1 MDYFQARIV
10 LGELDETSK
19 KMMRNKILIFLGLI
33 GCCYL
38 GMAHVGSPGVIFEG
52 MMGDFRV
59 LANVDPP
66 DVIPGTAMVSVIL
79 PDNPDGVS
87 LEARP
92 VYWSAGLMGTP
103 TADPLMPV
111 PGEPDKYEGE
121 MWFMQ
126 FGTSSVQI
134 LLTLD
139 GETYEALVP
148 VMAVATAQN
157 EMPKE
162 LGIALTALGA
172 FLVILL
178 VTIFSSAM
186 GDSIRQPGLERSQK
200 GQRKRVIGTVIG
212 TIIVGLALWGG
223 KTWWDAEAN
232 FYNESLYQPLTAESQ
247 FIKSD
252 DGNYLHFKVDSSELK
267 IGYITRK
274 LSYMVPDH
282 GKLMHLFL
290 IRKHDLD
297 VFAHLHPTRIDTLNY
312 KVKFPPLPAG
322 DYHVFADVTRYTG
335 FSETIV
341 SDLVVPESGNF
352 QLVSNTD
359 MVLGRDDT
367 YTFSNPVGNKP
378 LVLDGDIMVCGK
390 PGIMTDLPGGYSA
403 MWETET
409 GKFEAGRLYSLD
421 FALFDPEGEPAQ
433 LEPYLGMMGHAVV
446 LKHDGSVYIHLH
458 PTGTYSMGSQQ
469 MLFERFGTGKVGFE
483 NLPGKLSF
491 IDSVDQV
498 LAYLDA
504 LPDAERDSLLMGDMQ
519 HLPYI
524 DDPEH
529 EDHSMVRFP
538 YAFPQPGDYRI
549 WIQVKINGKIVNGAF
564 DVEVI

>member
-1 MDYFQARIV
+1 
-10 LGELDETSK
+10 
-19 KMMRNKILIFLGLI
+19 MMRNKILVLLGLI
-33 GCCYL
+33 GICYL
-38 GMAHVGSPGVIFEG
+38 GMGHVGSPGVIFEG
-52 MMGDFRV
+52 MMGDYRV

-66 DVIPGTAMVSVIL
+66 DVIPGIAIVSVIL
-79 PDNPDGVS
+79 PDNPEDIQ

-92 VYWSAGLMGTP
+92 VYWSAGLQGTP
-103 TADPLMPV
+103 TADPLKPV
-111 PGEPDKYEGE
+111 PGEIGKYEGE
-121 MWFMQ
+121 LWFMQ
-126 FGTSSVQI
+126 MGASSVQI
-134 LLTLD
+134 ILTKD
-139 GETYEALVP
+139 GETFEAVVP
-148 VMAVATAQN
+148 IMAMPTAQKD
-157 EMPKE
+157 MPKE
-162 LGIALTALGA
+162 LGMVLTGLGI

-178 VTIFSSAM
+178 VTIFAAAM
-186 GDSIRQPGLERSQK
+186 GDSIRQPGEARNPK
-200 GQRKRVIGTVIG
+200 GQRKRVIGTAVG
-212 TIIVGLALWGG
+212 AVVVGLILWGG
-223 KTWWDAEAN
+223 KAWWDAEARL
-232 FYNESLYQPLTAESQ
+232 YNERLYQPFTGTSTWVE
-247 FIKSD
+247 KG
-252 DGNYLHFKVDSSELK
+252 DGNYLHLKVDSMELK
-267 IGYITRK
+267 YGAITRQ

-290 IRKHDLD
+290 IRKNDLD

-312 KVKFPPLPAG
+312 EVKLPPLPAG
-322 DYHVFADVTRYTG
+322 EYHVFADVTRYTG
-335 FSETIV
+335 FAETIV
-341 SDLVVPESGNF
+341 SDLSIPESVNF
-352 QLVSNTD
+352 QLVSDTD
-359 MVLGRDDT
+359 VVLGRDDT

-403 MWETET
+403 IWETET

-446 LKHDGSVYIHLH
+446 LKHDGSVFIHLH

-469 MLFERFGTGKVGFE
+469 MLLERFETGKTGFS
-483 NLPGKLSF
+483 NLPGRMSF
-491 IDSVDQV
+491 MDSVDQV
-498 LAYLDA
+498 LAFLDA
-504 LPDAERDSLLMGDMQ
+504 LPDDERDSLLMGDMQ

-549 WIQVKINGKIVNGAF
+549 WIQVKINGEIVNGAF

>member
-1 MDYFQARIV
+1 M
-10 LGELDETSK
+10 GKLDETGE
-19 KMMRNKILIFLGLI
+19 KMIKHKNLVFLTLLGI
-33 GCCYL
+33 WYL
-38 GMAHVGSPGVIFEG
+38 SMGHVGSPGVIFEG
-52 MMGDFRV
+52 IMGEYRV

-66 DVIPGTAMVSVIL
+66 EVIPGTAMVSVIL
-79 PDNPDGVS
+79 PENPDGVI

-103 TADPLMPV
+103 TADALIPV
-111 PGEPDKYEGE
+111 PGEPGKYEGE

-126 FGTSSVQI
+126 SGTSSVQI
-134 LLTLD
+134 LLTKD
-139 GETYEALVP
+139 GETYEAVVP
-148 VMAVATAQN
+148 IMAMPTAQN

-162 LGIALTALGA
+162 LGIALSVLGV

-186 GDSIRQPGLERSQK
+186 GDSIRNPGEERNPK
-200 GQRKRVIGTVIG
+200 GQRKRIIGTAIG
-212 TIIVGLALWGG
+212 AVVVGLVLWGG
-223 KTWWDAEAN
+223 KSWWDAEARQ
-232 FYNESLYQPLTAESQ
+232 YNETLYQPFSAESK
-247 FIKSD
+247 FIER
-252 DGNYLHFKVDSSELK
+252 DGENYLHLKVDSTELK
-267 IGYITRK
+267 YGQITRK

-290 IRKHDLD
+290 IKKNELD
-297 VFAHLHPTRIDTLNY
+297 VFAHLHPKRLDTLNY
-312 KVKFPPLPAG
+312 EVQLPPLPAG
-322 DYHVFADVTRYTG
+322 DYHVFADITRYTG

-341 SDLVVPESGNF
+341 SEFSVPESANF
-352 QLVSNTD
+352 QLASNREFK
-359 MVLGRDDT
+359 LGRDDT
-367 YTFSNPVGNKP
+367 FTFSNPIGNKP
-378 LVLDGDIMVCGK
+378 MVLDGDIMVCGK
-390 PGIMTDLPGGYSA
+390 PGLMTDLPGGYSA

-421 FALFDPEGEPAQ
+421 FALFDAEGAPAQ

-469 MLFERFGTGKVGFE
+469 MLLERFESGYVGFN
-483 NLPGKLSF
+483 NLPKNLSF
-491 IDSVDQV
+491 MDSVDQV
-498 LAYLDA
+498 LSFLDE
-504 LPDAERDSLLMGDMQ
+504 LPDEERDSLLMGNMV
-519 HLPYI
+519 HLPYL

-538 YAFPQPGDYRI
+538 YAFPQPGDYRV
-549 WIQVKINGKIVNGAF
+549 WIQVKIDGEIVNGAF